1 MHRSNSALVILLFFV
16 APAWAQDKP
25 PAPMLNAPPAAV
37 AQPAAPQSA
46 PAQPGAGST
55 TAKLDA
61 AELEQLLGPIALYPD
76 ELLANVLAA
85 SVYPDEVAEAAK
97 LVSMGAD
104 KSVVDSRTWEPPVKA
119 IAKIPDVIS
128 MLGEFPEWT
137 TALGQA
143 YLTQAQDVM
152 AAVQSLRKKA
162 QGTGAL
168 QTTEQQKVVVE
179 KETVYI
185 ESSDPEVVYVPSYQ
199 PSVVYVDDDDDDVV
213 AAGLIGFGTGI
224 VVGAVWADL
233 ACDWNNGCVGWGN
246 DVNVDIDRG
255 DINIDRETNIG
266 SGNVGSGNRVS
277 HRNRAGR
284 EGGAWSPNRSK
295 QLATAKPG
303 QTQNFARG
311 AASASTRPA
320 APRASTGGAGSRAS
334 AAARPTA
341 SAGSRPSA
349 ATRTQAPAAAR
360 SNSAASNRPSAAAR
374 TQAPAS
380 ARQPAAGARPS
391 MPTAERANRAST
403 ASGYQGSGSRSAYSS
418 SNRSNSAFQGGA
430 SSRADSSRGA
440 MSRQSSS
447 RSYQASRPSPSRSSG
462 ARSGGGGRGGGGRG
476 GRR

>member
-1 MHRSNSALVILLFFV
+1 MHRSYSALGTLLLFV
-16 APAWAQDKP
+16 APAWSQDKP
-25 PAPMLNAPPAAV
+25 PAPMLNAPASAV
-37 AQPAAPQSA
+37 AQPATPQTA
-46 PAQPGAGST
+46 VAQPGAGST

-104 KSVVDSRTWEPPVKA
+104 KSVIDSRTWEPPVKA
-119 IAKIPDVIS
+119 IAKIPDVIT

-168 QTTEQQKVVVE
+168 QTTEQQKVIVE

-185 ESSDPEVVYVPSYQ
+185 ESSDPQVVYVPSYQ
-199 PSVVYVDDDDDDVV
+199 PSVVYVDDDDDDVI

-233 ACDWNNGCVGWGN
+233 ACDWNHGCIGWGN
-246 DVNVDIDRG
+246 DVNVDINRG
-255 DINIDRETNIG
+255 DINIDQGDVNIG
-266 SGNVGSGNRVS
+266 SGNIGSGNQVN
-277 HRNRAGR
+277 HRARAGQ
-284 EGGAWSPNRSK
+284 EGGAWSPNSSK
-295 QLATAKPG
+295 QLATSKPA

-311 AASASTRPA
+311 GADASTRPA

-334 AAARPTA
+334 GAARTTA

-349 ATRTQAPAAAR
+349 ATRTQAPA
-360 SNSAASNRPSAAAR
+360 
-374 TQAPAS
+374 S
-380 ARQPAAGARPS
+380 ARQPAAGSRPS
-391 MPTAERANRAST
+391 MPTAERANRASA
-403 ASGYQGSGSRSAYSS
+403 ASGYQGSGTRSASSS

-430 SSRADSSRGA
+430 NSRADSSRGA

-447 RSYQASRPSPSRSSG
+447 RSQQASRPSPSRSSG